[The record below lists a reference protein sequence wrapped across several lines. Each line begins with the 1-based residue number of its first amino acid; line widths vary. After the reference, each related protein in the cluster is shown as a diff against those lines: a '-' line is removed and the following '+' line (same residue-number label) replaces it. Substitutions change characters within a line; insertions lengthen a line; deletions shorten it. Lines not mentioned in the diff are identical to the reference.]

1 MMLAELER
9 LSNLLG
15 ESWSPTEQFKT
26 SYLRGA
32 DELQLVRSGLDDTMR
47 EALQAMRTKW
57 HEDERVE
64 DLRLAA
70 YLIAVEKIALSYQSK
85 SL

>member
-9 LSNLLG
+9 LSHLLG
-15 ESWSPTEQFKT
+15 ESWSPTDQFKQAT
-26 SYLRGA
+26 FEVR

-57 HEDERVE
+57 HEDKRVE

-70 YLIAVEKIALSYQSK
+70 YLIAVEKIALSYHSK